1 MAANKVIYLNDE
13 NRGNNEIKSN
23 TDFESQFKSNTQFN
37 INGDNLHDGVDYDV
51 MDDGGMDDG
60 GMDGGDGTLSGDGGD
75 GTLSG
80 DGGDGTLSGDGGDG
94 ALSGDCG
101 DGALSGVGGGGALS
115 GVGVDGARVLSGVG
129 DNSEEDFNNN
139 GYESDGGASIDTAAI
154 LEVDPMYIRLTR
166 FLHTSEKNKNIADIL
181 LDISNSFTELN
192 DILKGLSEKMLKA
205 SLQQ

>member
-60 GMDGGDGTLSGDGGD
+60 GMDGGDGTLSGDG
-75 GTLSG
+75 G